1 MYLVNDETEKIFLL
15 KRKATIKAAIEE
27 GAHIVPAFF
36 FGNSSLFHVVGGGK
50 DSYLS
55 KISRKMR
62 TSIVFF
68 YGRFFLPIPLRKP
81 LKMIT
86 GDIIKVKK
94 ISNPTDADIEEVLN
108 RLVISINNLYQNKR
122 PDWETRPLVI
132 E

>member
-1 MYLVNDETEKIFLL
+1 MYLVNNDTENIFLL

-50 DSYLS
+50 DSILS
-55 KISRKMR
+55 KFSRKMR
-62 TSIVFF
+62 TSIVLF
-68 YGRFFLPIPLRKP
+68 YGRFFLPVPLRRP

-86 GDIIKVKK
+86 GEIVKVKK
-94 ISNPTDADIEEVLN
+94 NSNPSDEDIEEVLN
-108 RLVISINNLYQNKR
+108 RLVISINNLYENKR
-122 PDWETRPLVI
+122 PLWETRPLVI